1 MKKQLSFVIALSL
14 VFGTITPAFA
24 KTNTVNLYEVFSN
37 KKDKYKNEV
46 GSQIYKWSMYLP
58 NDAQIFKSDKANYFS
73 MYTNSYQS
81 NINLEVNRNKYNLTL
96 EDILLRLENNNVFM
110 FDLNDMFSKGK
121 EYSIDI
127 VKDESGQKYIRIVKT
142 NPFYD
147 YYFVDDAAEEYGDFI
162 ENRIYI
168 SNGYIYNLTVSMNG
182 RFYKQHIEM
191 FNKLISSFKTSFD
204 SKNPYIKELTD
215 TASVD
220 RLYINKTYGYTMLL
234 RPYWKTDTMNFRKQ
248 IFKPLYSIDE
258 LIGKPEEDSSDVKI
272 QEGISVNVVSS
283 VKSGEKV
290 SDWAKKDIELF
301 KQSYNEKVY
310 EILEN
315 KQIKLNGFD
324 AYIFEVRFNTI
335 TSKPYVLKNI
345 YIIGNGYK
353 YQIVATILN
362 ETYEDSTKKLDYDTM
377 INSFKLEKK
386 YLSTKLG
393 RLISARDLVD
403 MNQTREIKL
412 KKYDFK
418 ISVPKSFG
426 SYDEMFSYD
435 DISYR
440 RYDYEDNIKYSDGN
454 LEYINISDMMNRMQ
468 LSVFASLSVR
478 DMNEIMKQKLDI
490 YQNDSEVLMGIAK
503 VNIKSTNI
511 DGTEI
516 YRIDKVYDVNRI
528 NEFVQEDFGKQY
540 NLEATC
546 NQYQLIIKRGNDL
559 YSISL
564 TLPVAN
570 ITDKNI
576 NTIETIF
583 KSVTIKGS
591 KYGSLN
597 LNWKQRELSE
607 FKSEQSASTEDNK

>member
-14 VFGTITPAFA
+14 VFGTVTPAIA

-96 EDILLRLENNNVFM
+96 EDILLRLENNNIL

-127 VKDESGQKYIRIVKT
+127 VKDEKGQKYIRIVKT

-147 YYFVDDAAEEYGDFI
+147 YYFVDDAAEENGDFI
-162 ENRIYI
+162 ENRIYVA
-168 SNGYIYNLTVSMNG
+168 NGYIYNLTVSMNG
-182 RFYKQHIEM
+182 RFYKQHKEM
-191 FNKLISSFKTSFD
+191 FNKLISSFKTTFD

-220 RLYINKTYGYTMLL
+220 RVYINKTYGYTMLL
-234 RPYWKTDTMNFRKQ
+234 RPYWKTDTMNYRKQ
-248 IFKPLYSIDE
+248 TFKPLYSIDE

-283 VKSGEKV
+283 AKGGEKV
-290 SDWAKKDIELF
+290 SDWANKEIELF

-324 AYIFEVRFNTI
+324 AYLFEVRFKTI
-335 TSKPYVLKNI
+335 TSKSYVLKNI

-353 YQIVATILN
+353 YQIVATMLD
-362 ETYEDSTKKLDYDTM
+362 ETYEDSTKKLDYDRM
-377 INSFKLEKK
+377 MNSFKLEKK

-393 RLISARDLVD
+393 RLLSARDLVD
-403 MNQTREIKL
+403 MKQTRDIKL

-435 DISYR
+435 DNSNR
-440 RYDYEDNIKYSDGN
+440 RYDFEDNIKYSDGN

-478 DMNEIMKQKLDI
+478 DMNEIMKQKLEI
-490 YQNDSEVLMGIAK
+490 YQKDSEVLMGIAK

-540 NLEATC
+540 NLELTC

-591 KYGSLN
+591 KYGNLN

-607 FKSEQSASTEDNK
+607 FKSEQSVSTQDNK